1 MAVAERV
8 DFPKAEDHVVAGR
21 INGLFG
27 HAKREMARRHDR
39 WRKAY
44 RLVHNRGWSNTRD
57 AWMPSPTAS
66 EIYPIVS
73 ALVGWMTDQR
83 VRFQVVPSA
92 DPHSQYANFQQE
104 LAADLETVLDSLWVN
119 HTFEGEVEK
128 VLFDSFIYGTGFF
141 KCIYDP
147 GADGGAGNAIMRR
160 CDPFSLF
167 IDPAA
172 TSLEDANFIIE
183 ARELSITEFER
194 RFPGKGDVIDA
205 DMGAGFSLP
214 HREASETGGRPP
226 MANLA
231 AHSGGSGT
239 VPPVYGKPGAGGQ
252 VSDSAYLEGSITVFE
267 SWIRENTLYTPAEGD
282 DESEPF
288 NVTEWR
294 CIITTGSHVLMNE
307 RAIDMWSHGLHPY
320 VRYLTHDIGDL
331 WGIALVDHLADPQ
344 MAINRL
350 LAALQQ
356 HAELVSNPIF
366 LEDSRS
372 GIPRQKIVNR
382 PGQRIT
388 KGAGSEAG
396 WLVPP
401 PMPTDVQELVQ
412 FYISE
417 MERISGLS
425 GVVRGF
431 SPTGRN
437 SQGVIDSVAESA
449 FVRIRLALRN
459 LERSLSTA
467 GSLMANLVVE
477 NYSLPRVTS
486 IVGPDGER
494 SMLALRARHFFVP
507 NEEGADPMRF
517 SLYVRAGSAMPISRA
532 ARISEAETLFAMGA
546 LDAQAVLE
554 AHDYPAR
561 DDILQRLSAMST
573 LGMSGAGGGP
583 APGGGAPTPDPNPKS
598 NMGSRNR
605 RR

>member
-1 MAVAERV
+1 MAVAERKEV
-8 DFPKAEDHVVAGR
+8 VADEESQVAGR
-21 INGLFG
+21 IKGLYD
-27 HAKREMARRHDR
+27 HSREAMASRHER

-44 RLVHNRGWSNTRD
+44 RLLHNRGWSNSRD
-57 AWMPSPTAS
+57 PWMPSPTAS
-66 EIYPIVS
+66 EVYPIIS

-104 LAADLETVLDSLWVN
+104 LSADLETLLDSLWVN
-119 HTFEGEVEK
+119 YNFEAEVEK
-128 VLFDSFIYGTGFF
+128 VLFDALVYGSGFF

-147 GADGGAGNAIMRR
+147 GIDGGAGNAVMRR
-160 CDPFSLF
+160 CDPFSLY

-172 TSLEDANFIIE
+172 TSLEDANYIIE
-183 ARELSITEFER
+183 ARELSLIEFDR
-194 RFPGKGDVIDA
+194 RFPGKGPIV
-205 DMGAGFSLP
+205 
-214 HREASETGGRPP
+214 ESETQGQSNIPSRDAGDSGGRAP
-226 MANLA
+226 MANPG
-231 AHSGGSGT
+231 AHSGGTGT
-239 VPPVYGKPGAGGQ
+239 VPPVYGRPGQGRARFG
-252 VSDSAYLEGSITVFE
+252 EGRHYDGSVVVYE
-267 SWIRENTLYTPAEGD
+267 AWIRENTLFTPDEGD
-282 DESEPF
+282 DEEDPY

-307 RAIDMWSHGLHPY
+307 RAMDMWEHGRHPY
-320 VRYLTHDIGDL
+320 IQYVTHDMGDL
-331 WGIALVDHLADPQ
+331 FGISLVDHLADPQ

-350 LAALQQ
+350 LAALQH

-372 GIPRQKIVNR
+372 GIARSKIVNR

-401 PMPTDVQELVQ
+401 QMPKDIQQLIQ
-412 FYISE
+412 FYINE

-437 SQGVIDSVAESA
+437 AQGVIDSVAESA

-459 LERSLSTA
+459 LERTLSEA
-467 GSLMANLVVE
+467 GSLLANLIVE

-486 IVGPDGER
+486 VVGQDGER

-507 NEEGADPMRF
+507 NDEGADPLKF
-517 SLYVRAGSAMPISRA
+517 SIYVRAGSAMPISRA
-532 ARISEAETLFAMGA
+532 ARIQEAETLFAMGA
-546 LDAQAVLE
+546 LDPQAVLE
-554 AHDYPAR
+554 AHDYPNR
-561 DDILQRLSAMST
+561 QMILQRLNSMAQ
-573 LGMSGAGGGP
+573 LGIE
-583 APGGGAPTPDPNPKS
+583 PKE
-598 NMGSRNR
+598 NKGKRNR
-605 RR
+605 QR

>member
-1 MAVAERV
+1 MAVAERT
-8 DFPKAEDHVVAGR
+8 DHAQGEDHVVAGR
-21 INGLFG
+21 INGLFDL
-27 HAKREMARRHDR
+27 ARKEMNRRHDR

-44 RLVHNRGWSNTRD
+44 RLVHNRGWSATRD

-66 EIYPIVS
+66 EIYPIIS

-83 VRFQVVPSA
+83 IRFQCVASS
-92 DPHSQYANFQQE
+92 DPHSQYSNFQQK
-104 LAADLETVLDSLWVN
+104 LAQDLETVLDSLWVN
-119 HTFEGEVEK
+119 QSFESEVEK

-141 KCIYDP
+141 KCVYDP
-147 GADGGAGNAIMRR
+147 GSDGGAGNPVMRR
-160 CDPFSLF
+160 CDPFTLF
-167 IDPAA
+167 IDPNA
-172 TSLEDANFIIE
+172 TSLDDANYVIE
-183 ARELSITEFER
+183 ARELSLVEFER
-194 RFPGKGDVIDA
+194 RFPNRGDVIDD
-205 DMGAGFSLP
+205 DMGAGYSLP
-214 HREASETGGRPP
+214 RRDSTETGGKAP

-239 VPPVYGKPGAGGQ
+239 VPPVYGKPGQGGR
-252 VSDSAYLEGSITVFE
+252 VSDSAYYDGSITVFE
-267 SWIRENTLYTPAEGD
+267 AWIKENTLFSPEPGD
-282 DESEPF
+282 DEGEPF

-307 RAIDMWSHGLHPY
+307 RAMDMWQHGLHPY
-320 VRYLTHDIGDL
+320 VRYTNHDIGDM

-344 MAINRL
+344 LAINRL
-350 LAALQQ
+350 LASLQQ

-366 LEDSRS
+366 MEDSRS
-372 GIPRQKIVNR
+372 GIPRTKIVNR

-401 PMPTDVQELVQ
+401 QMPNDVQELIS
-412 FYISE
+412 FYIAE

-437 SQGVIDSVAESA
+437 AQGVIDSVAESA

-459 LERSLSTA
+459 LERTLSKA
-467 GSLMANLVVE
+467 GNLLANLVVE
-477 NYSLPRVTS
+477 NYSLPRVMS
-486 IVGPDGER
+486 IVGQDGER

-507 NEEGADPMRF
+507 NEQGASPMKF
-517 SLYVRAGSAMPISRA
+517 SLFVRAGSAMPISRA
-532 ARISEAETLFAMGA
+532 ARIAEAETLFAMGA

-554 AHDYPAR
+554 AHDYPNR
-561 DDILQRLSAMST
+561 ESILQRLNAQST
-573 LGMSGAGGGP
+573 LGIGQQDDKK
-583 APGGGAPTPDPNPKS
+583 T

-605 RR
+605 PR

>member
-1 MAVAERV
+1 VAVAERV
-8 DFPKAEDHVVAGR
+8 DHAQGEDHVVAGR
-21 INGLFG
+21 INGLYG
-27 HAKREMARRHDR
+27 NAKTEMNRRHDR

-44 RLVHNRGWSNTRD
+44 RLVHNRGWSNSRD

-83 VRFQVVPSA
+83 VKFQAVPSA
-92 DPHSQYANFQQE
+92 DPHSQYANFQQK
-104 LAADLETVLDSLWVN
+104 LAQDLETVLDSLWVN
-119 HTFEGEVEK
+119 HNFEGEVEK
-128 VLFDSFIYGTGFF
+128 VLFDAFIYGTGFF
-141 KCIYDP
+141 KCVYDP
-147 GADGGAGNAIMRR
+147 GADGGAGNALMRR

-167 IDPAA
+167 IDPSA
-172 TSLEDANFIIE
+172 TSLHDANYIIE

-194 RFPGKGDVIDA
+194 RFPGRGDVIEA

-214 HREASETGGRPP
+214 HRENNETGGKAP

-239 VPPVYGKPGAGGQ
+239 VPPIYGKPGQNGR
-252 VSDSAYLEGSITVFE
+252 VSDSAYYDGSITVFE
-267 SWIRENTLYTPAEGD
+267 AWIKENTLYTPAEGD
-282 DESEPF
+282 EEDEPF
-288 NVTEWR
+288 NVSEWR
-294 CIITTGSHVLMNE
+294 VIITTGSHVLVNE
-307 RAIDMWSHGLHPY
+307 RAMDMWQHGNHPY
-320 VRYLTHDIGDL
+320 VRYVNHDIGDM

-372 GIPRQKIVNR
+372 GIPRTKIVNR

-396 WLVPP
+396 WLTPP
-401 PMPTDVQELVQ
+401 QMPNDVQELVQ
-412 FYISE
+412 FYINE

-459 LERSLSTA
+459 LERSLSKA
-467 GSLMANLVVE
+467 GSLLANLVVE
-477 NYSLPRVTS
+477 NYSLPRVMS

-507 NEEGADPMRF
+507 NDQGADPMRF

-532 ARISEAETLFAMGA
+532 ARIAEAETLFAMGA

-554 AHDYPAR
+554 AHDYPNR
-561 DDILQRLSAMST
+561 EQILQRVN
-573 LGMSGAGGGP
+573 AGGVLGI
-583 APGGGAPTPDPNPKS
+583 GGDGKPNPSMASNS

-605 RR
+605 QR

>member
-8 DFPKAEDHVVAGR
+8 DHAQAEDHEVAGR
-21 INGLFG
+21 INGLFDI
-27 HAKREMARRHDR
+27 ARKEMNRRHDR

-44 RLVHNRGWSNTRD
+44 RLVHNRGWAATRD

-66 EIYPIVS
+66 EIYPIVA

-83 VRFQVVPSA
+83 VRFQCVASA
-92 DPHSQYANFQQE
+92 DPHSQYANFQQK
-104 LAADLETVLDSLWVN
+104 LAQDLETVLDSLWVN
-119 HTFEGEVEK
+119 HDYEAEVER

-147 GADGGAGNAIMRR
+147 GADGGAGNPLVRR
-160 CDPFSLF
+160 CDPFTLF
-167 IDPAA
+167 IDPNA
-172 TSLEDANFIIE
+172 TNLDEANYIIE
-183 ARELSITEFER
+183 ARELSLTEFER
-194 RFPGKGDVIDA
+194 RFPGRGDVIDA
-205 DMGAGFSLP
+205 DSGAGYSLP
-214 HREASETGGRPP
+214 TRDAKDTGGRAP

-239 VPPVYGKPGAGGQ
+239 VPPVYGKPGQNGR
-252 VSDSAYLEGSITVFE
+252 VSDSAYYDGSITVFE
-267 SWIRENTLYTPAEGD
+267 AWIRENTLFSPAEGD
-282 DESEPF
+282 DEEEPF

-294 CIITTGSHVLMNE
+294 MIITTGSHVLMNE
-307 RAIDMWSHGLHPY
+307 RAIDLWNHGQHPY
-320 VRYLTHDIGDL
+320 VRHVNHDIGDL
-331 WGIALVDHLADPQ
+331 WGISLVDHLADPQ
-344 MAINRL
+344 LAINRL

-366 LEDSRS
+366 MEDSRS
-372 GIPRQKIVNR
+372 GIPRTKIVNR

-401 PMPTDVQELVQ
+401 QMPNDLQELIG
-412 FYISE
+412 FYIAE

-437 SQGVIDSVAESA
+437 AQGVIDSVAESA

-459 LERSLSTA
+459 LERALSSA
-467 GSLMANLVVE
+467 GNLVANLVVE
-477 NYSLPRVTS
+477 NYSLPRVMS
-486 IVGPDGER
+486 IVGQDGER
-494 SMLALRARHFFVP
+494 SMLALRARHFFIP
-507 NEEGADPMRF
+507 NEQGADPMRF
-517 SLYVRAGSAMPISRA
+517 SLFVRAGSAMPISRA
-532 ARISEAETLFAMGA
+532 ARIAEAETLFAMGA

-554 AHDYPAR
+554 AHDYPNR
-561 DDILQRLSAMST
+561 EQVLQRLNAGAT
-573 LGMSGAGGGP
+573 LGMGQA
-583 APGGGAPTPDPNPKS
+583 AENKPNPQA

-605 RR
+605 QR

>member
-1 MAVAERV
+1 MAVAERT
-8 DFPKAEDHVVAGR
+8 DHAQGEDHVVAGR
-21 INGLFG
+21 INGLFDL
-27 HAKREMARRHDR
+27 ARKEMNRRHDR

-44 RLVHNRGWSNTRD
+44 RLVHNRGWSATRD

-66 EIYPIVS
+66 EIYPIIS

-83 VRFQVVPSA
+83 IRFQCVASS
-92 DPHSQYANFQQE
+92 DPHSQYSNFQQK
-104 LAADLETVLDSLWVN
+104 LAQDLETVLDSLWVN
-119 HTFEGEVEK
+119 QSFESEVEK

-141 KCIYDP
+141 KCVYDP
-147 GADGGAGNAIMRR
+147 GSDGGAGNPVMRR
-160 CDPFSLF
+160 CDPFTLF
-167 IDPAA
+167 IDPNA
-172 TSLEDANFIIE
+172 TSLDDANYVIE
-183 ARELSITEFER
+183 ARELSLVEFER
-194 RFPGKGDVIDA
+194 RFPNRGDVIDD
-205 DMGAGFSLP
+205 DMGAGYSLP
-214 HREASETGGRPP
+214 RRDSTETGGKAP

-239 VPPVYGKPGAGGQ
+239 VPPVYGKPGQGGR
-252 VSDSAYLEGSITVFE
+252 VSDSAYYDGSITVFE
-267 SWIRENTLYTPAEGD
+267 AWIKENTLFSPEPGD
-282 DESEPF
+282 DEGEPF

-307 RAIDMWSHGLHPY
+307 RAMDMWQHGLHPY
-320 VRYLTHDIGDL
+320 VRYTNHDIGDM

-344 MAINRL
+344 LAINRL
-350 LAALQQ
+350 FASLQQ

-366 LEDSRS
+366 MEDSRS
-372 GIPRQKIVNR
+372 GIPRTKIVNR

-401 PMPTDVQELVQ
+401 QMPNDVQELIS
-412 FYISE
+412 FYIAE

-437 SQGVIDSVAESA
+437 AQGVIDSVAESA

-459 LERSLSTA
+459 LERTLSKA
-467 GSLMANLVVE
+467 GNLLANLVVE
-477 NYSLPRVTS
+477 NYSLPRVMS
-486 IVGPDGER
+486 IVGQDGER

-507 NEEGADPMRF
+507 NEQGASPMKF
-517 SLYVRAGSAMPISRA
+517 SLFVRAGSAMPISRA
-532 ARISEAETLFAMGA
+532 ARIAEAETLFAMGA

-554 AHDYPAR
+554 AHDYPNR
-561 DDILQRLSAMST
+561 ESILQRLNAQST
-573 LGMSGAGGGP
+573 LGIGQQDDKK
-583 APGGGAPTPDPNPKS
+583 T

-605 RR
+605 PR

>member
-8 DFPKAEDHVVAGR
+8 DHAQGEDHEVAGR
-21 INGLFG
+21 ISGLFDI
-27 HAKREMARRHDR
+27 ARKEMNGRHNR

-44 RLVHNRGWSNTRD
+44 RLLHNRGWSGSRD

-83 VRFQVVPSA
+83 VRFQCVASA
-92 DPHSQYANFQQE
+92 DPHSQYANFQQK

-119 HTFEGEVEK
+119 QNFEAEVEK

-147 GADGGAGNAIMRR
+147 GSDGGAGNPVMRR
-160 CDPFSLF
+160 CDPFTLF
-167 IDPAA
+167 IDPNA
-172 TSLEDANFIIE
+172 TSLEDANYIIE
-183 ARELSITEFER
+183 ARELSLTEFER
-194 RFPGKGDVIDA
+194 RFPGRGDVIEA
-205 DMGAGFSLP
+205 DSGAGYSLP
-214 HREASETGGRPP
+214 SRDASESGSRAP
-226 MANLA
+226 MANLG

-239 VPPVYGKPGAGGQ
+239 VPPVYGKPGQNGR
-252 VSDSAYLEGSITVFE
+252 VSDSAYTEGSITVFE
-267 SWIRENTLYTPAEGD
+267 AWIKENTLFSPTEGD
-282 DESEPF
+282 DEEDPF

-294 CIITTGSHVLMNE
+294 MIITTGSHVLMNE
-307 RAIDMWSHGLHPY
+307 RAIDLWNHGLHPY
-320 VRYLTHDIGDL
+320 VRYTQHDIGDM

-344 MAINRL
+344 LAINRL

-366 LEDSRS
+366 MEDSRS
-372 GIPRQKIVNR
+372 GIPRTKIVNR

-396 WLVPP
+396 WLSPP
-401 PMPTDVQELVQ
+401 QMPNDIQELIG

-437 SQGVIDSVAESA
+437 AQGVIDSVAESA
-449 FVRIRLALRN
+449 FVRIRLGLRN
-459 LERSLSTA
+459 LERTLSIA
-467 GSLMANLVVE
+467 GNLCANLVVE
-477 NYSLPRVTS
+477 NYSLPRVMS
-486 IVGPDGER
+486 IVGQDGER
-494 SMLALRARHFFVP
+494 SMLALRARHFFIP
-507 NEEGADPMRF
+507 NEEGADPMKF
-517 SLYVRAGSAMPISRA
+517 SLFVRAGSAMPISRA
-532 ARISEAETLFAMGA
+532 ARIAEAETLFAMGA

-554 AHDYPAR
+554 AHDYPNR
-561 DDILQRLSAMST
+561 EQVLQRLNAGAT
-573 LGMSGAGGGP
+573 LGIGQ
-583 APGGGAPTPDPNPKS
+583 DEQKPNPQQT

-605 RR
+605 QR

>member
-8 DFPKAEDHVVAGR
+8 EHAQGEDHVVAGR
-21 INGLFG
+21 INGLYG
-27 HAKREMARRHDR
+27 NAKREMARRHDR

-57 AWMPSPTAS
+57 SWMPSPTAS

-83 VRFQVVPSA
+83 VKFQAVPSA
-92 DPHSQYANFQQE
+92 DPHSQYANFQQK
-104 LAADLETVLDSLWVN
+104 LAQDLETVLDSLWVN
-119 HTFEGEVEK
+119 HDFEAEVEK
-128 VLFDSFIYGTGFF
+128 VLFDAFIYGTGFF
-141 KCIYDP
+141 KCVYDP
-147 GADGGAGNAIMRR
+147 GADGGAGNALMRR

-167 IDPAA
+167 IDPSA
-172 TSLEDANFIIE
+172 TSLLDANYIIE

-194 RFPGKGDVIDA
+194 RFPDRGDVIEA

-214 HREASETGGRPP
+214 HRENSESGGKPP

-239 VPPVYGKPGAGGQ
+239 VPPIYGKPGQ
-252 VSDSAYLEGSITVFE
+252 NSRVSDSAYYDGSITVFE
-267 SWIRENTLYTPAEGD
+267 AWIKENTLYTPAEGD
-282 DESEPF
+282 EEEEPF
-288 NVTEWR
+288 NVSEWR
-294 CIITTGSHVLMNE
+294 VIITTGSHVLVNE
-307 RAIDMWSHGLHPY
+307 RAIDMWEHGNHPY
-320 VRYLTHDIGDL
+320 VRYVNHELGDM

-372 GIPRQKIVNR
+372 GIPRTKIVNR

-401 PMPTDVQELVQ
+401 QMPSDVQELVQ
-412 FYISE
+412 FYINE

-459 LERSLSTA
+459 LERSLSKA
-467 GSLMANLVVE
+467 GSLLANLVVE
-477 NYSLPRVTS
+477 NYSLPRVMS

-507 NEEGADPMRF
+507 NDEGADPMRF
-517 SLYVRAGSAMPISRA
+517 SLFVRAGSAMPISRA
-532 ARISEAETLFAMGA
+532 ARIAEAETLFAMGA

-554 AHDYPAR
+554 AHDYPNR
-561 DDILQRLSAMST
+561 EQILQRVN
-573 LGMSGAGGGP
+573 AGGVLGI
-583 APGGGAPTPDPNPKS
+583 GGDGKPNP

-605 RR
+605 QR

>member
-1 MAVAERV
+1 MAVAERT
-8 DFPKAEDHVVAGR
+8 DHAQGEDHVVAGR
-21 INGLFG
+21 INGLFDL
-27 HAKREMARRHDR
+27 ARKEMNRRHDR

-44 RLVHNRGWSNTRD
+44 RLVHNRGWSATRD

-66 EIYPIVS
+66 EIYPIIS

-83 VRFQVVPSA
+83 IRFQCVASS
-92 DPHSQYANFQQE
+92 DPHSQYSNFQQK
-104 LAADLETVLDSLWVN
+104 LAQDLETVLDSLWVN
-119 HTFEGEVEK
+119 QNFESEVEK

-141 KCIYDP
+141 KCVYDP
-147 GADGGAGNAIMRR
+147 GSDGGAGNPVMRR
-160 CDPFSLF
+160 CDPFTLF
-167 IDPAA
+167 IDPNA
-172 TSLEDANFIIE
+172 TSLDDANYVIE
-183 ARELSITEFER
+183 ARELSLVEFER
-194 RFPGKGDVIDA
+194 RFPNRGDVIDD
-205 DMGAGFSLP
+205 DMGAGYSLP
-214 HREASETGGRPP
+214 RRDSTETGGKAP

-239 VPPVYGKPGAGGQ
+239 VPPVYGKPGQGGR
-252 VSDSAYLEGSITVFE
+252 VSDSAYYDGSITVFE
-267 SWIRENTLYTPAEGD
+267 AWIKENTLFSPEPGD
-282 DESEPF
+282 DEGEPF

-307 RAIDMWSHGLHPY
+307 RAMDMWQHGLHPY
-320 VRYLTHDIGDL
+320 VRYTNHDIGDM

-344 MAINRL
+344 LAINRL
-350 LAALQQ
+350 LASLQQ

-366 LEDSRS
+366 MEDSRS
-372 GIPRQKIVNR
+372 GIPRTKIVNR

-401 PMPTDVQELVQ
+401 QMPNDVQELIS
-412 FYISE
+412 FYIAE

-437 SQGVIDSVAESA
+437 AQGVIDSVAESA

-459 LERSLSTA
+459 LERTLSKA
-467 GSLMANLVVE
+467 GNLLANLVVE
-477 NYSLPRVTS
+477 NYSLPRVMS
-486 IVGPDGER
+486 IVGQDGER

-507 NEEGADPMRF
+507 NEQGASPMKF
-517 SLYVRAGSAMPISRA
+517 SLFVRAGSAMPISRA
-532 ARISEAETLFAMGA
+532 ARIAEAETLFAMGA

-554 AHDYPAR
+554 AHDYPNR
-561 DDILQRLSAMST
+561 ESILQRLNAQST
-573 LGMSGAGGGP
+573 LGIGQQDDKK
-583 APGGGAPTPDPNPKS
+583 T

-605 RR
+605 PR

>member
-1 MAVAERV
+1 MAVAERT
-8 DFPKAEDHVVAGR
+8 DHAQGEDHVVAGR
-21 INGLFG
+21 INGLFDL
-27 HAKREMARRHDR
+27 ARKEMNRRHDR

-44 RLVHNRGWSNTRD
+44 RLVHNRGWSATRD

-66 EIYPIVS
+66 EIYPIIS

-83 VRFQVVPSA
+83 IRFQCVASS
-92 DPHSQYANFQQE
+92 DPHSQYSNFQQK
-104 LAADLETVLDSLWVN
+104 LAQDLETVLDSLWVN
-119 HTFEGEVEK
+119 QSFESEVEK

-141 KCIYDP
+141 KCVYDP
-147 GADGGAGNAIMRR
+147 GSDGGAGNPVMRR
-160 CDPFSLF
+160 CDPFTLF
-167 IDPAA
+167 IDPNA
-172 TSLEDANFIIE
+172 TSLDDANYVIE
-183 ARELSITEFER
+183 ARELSLVEFER
-194 RFPGKGDVIDA
+194 RFPNRGDVIDD
-205 DMGAGFSLP
+205 DMGAGYSLP
-214 HREASETGGRPP
+214 RRDSTETGGKAP

-239 VPPVYGKPGAGGQ
+239 VPPVYGKPGQGGR
-252 VSDSAYLEGSITVFE
+252 VSDSAYYDGSITVFE
-267 SWIRENTLYTPAEGD
+267 AWIKENTLFSPEPGAAAG
-282 DESEPF
+282 EPF

-307 RAIDMWSHGLHPY
+307 RAMDMWQHGLHPY
-320 VRYLTHDIGDL
+320 VRYTNHDIGDM

-344 MAINRL
+344 LAINRL
-350 LAALQQ
+350 LASLQQ

-366 LEDSRS
+366 MEDSRS
-372 GIPRQKIVNR
+372 GIPRTKIVNR

-401 PMPTDVQELVQ
+401 QMPNDVQELIS
-412 FYISE
+412 FYIAE

-437 SQGVIDSVAESA
+437 AQGVIDSVAESA

-459 LERSLSTA
+459 LERTLSKA
-467 GSLMANLVVE
+467 GNLLANLVVE
-477 NYSLPRVTS
+477 NYSLPRVMS
-486 IVGPDGER
+486 IVGQDGER

-507 NEEGADPMRF
+507 NEQGASPMKF
-517 SLYVRAGSAMPISRA
+517 SLFVRAGSAMPISRA
-532 ARISEAETLFAMGA
+532 ARIAEAETLFAMGA

-554 AHDYPAR
+554 AHDYPNR
-561 DDILQRLSAMST
+561 ESILQRLNAQST
-573 LGMSGAGGGP
+573 LGIGQQDDKK
-583 APGGGAPTPDPNPKS
+583 T

-605 RR
+605 PR

>member
-1 MAVAERV
+1 MAVAERT
-8 DFPKAEDHVVAGR
+8 DHAQGEDHVVAGR
-21 INGLFG
+21 INGLFDL
-27 HAKREMARRHDR
+27 ARKAMNRRPDR

-44 RLVHNRGWSNTRD
+44 RLVHNRGWSATRD

-66 EIYPIVS
+66 EIYPIIS

-83 VRFQVVPSA
+83 IRFQCVASS
-92 DPHSQYANFQQE
+92 DPHSQYSNFQQK
-104 LAADLETVLDSLWVN
+104 LAQDLETVLDSLWVN
-119 HTFEGEVEK
+119 QSFESEVEK

-141 KCIYDP
+141 KCVYDP
-147 GADGGAGNAIMRR
+147 GSDGGAGNPVMRR
-160 CDPFSLF
+160 CDPFTLF
-167 IDPAA
+167 IDPNA
-172 TSLEDANFIIE
+172 TSLDDANYVIE
-183 ARELSITEFER
+183 ARELSLVEFER
-194 RFPGKGDVIDA
+194 RFPNRGDVIDD
-205 DMGAGFSLP
+205 DMGAGYSLP
-214 HREASETGGRPP
+214 RRDSTETGGKAP

-239 VPPVYGKPGAGGQ
+239 VPPVYGKPGQGGR
-252 VSDSAYLEGSITVFE
+252 VSDSAYYDGSITVFE
-267 SWIRENTLYTPAEGD
+267 AWIKENTLFSPEPGD
-282 DESEPF
+282 DEGEPF

-307 RAIDMWSHGLHPY
+307 RAMDMWQHGLHPY
-320 VRYLTHDIGDL
+320 VRYTNHDIGDM

-344 MAINRL
+344 LAINRL
-350 LAALQQ
+350 LASLQQ

-366 LEDSRS
+366 MEDSRS
-372 GIPRQKIVNR
+372 GIPRTKIVNR

-401 PMPTDVQELVQ
+401 QMPNDVQELIS
-412 FYISE
+412 FYIAE

-437 SQGVIDSVAESA
+437 AQGVIDSVAESA

-459 LERSLSTA
+459 LERTLSKA
-467 GSLMANLVVE
+467 GNLLANLVVE
-477 NYSLPRVTS
+477 NYSLPRVMS
-486 IVGPDGER
+486 IVGQDGER

-507 NEEGADPMRF
+507 NEQGASPMKF
-517 SLYVRAGSAMPISRA
+517 SLFVRAGSAMPISRA
-532 ARISEAETLFAMGA
+532 ARIAEAETLFAMGA

-554 AHDYPAR
+554 AHDYPNR
-561 DDILQRLSAMST
+561 ESILQRLNAQST
-573 LGMSGAGGGP
+573 LGIGQQDDKK
-583 APGGGAPTPDPNPKS
+583 T

-605 RR
+605 PR

>member
-8 DFPKAEDHVVAGR
+8 EHAKGAPHEVAGK
-21 INGLFG
+21 INGLFNL
-27 HAKREMARRHDR
+27 ANKEMARRHNR

-44 RLVHNRGWSNTRD
+44 KLLHNRGWASTRD

-66 EIYPIVS
+66 EIYPIIA

-83 VRFQVVPSA
+83 VRFQCVPSA
-92 DPHSQYANFQQE
+92 DPHSQYANFQQK
-104 LAADLETVLDSLWVN
+104 LAVDLETVLDSLWVN
-119 HTFEGEVEK
+119 QSFEAEVEK
-128 VLFDSFIYGTGFF
+128 VLFDSFLYGTGFF

-147 GADGGAGNAIMRR
+147 GADGGAGNPIMRR

-167 IDPAA
+167 IDPNA
-172 TSLEDANFIIE
+172 TSLDDANYIIE
-183 ARELSITEFER
+183 ARELSLVEFER
-194 RFPGKGDVIDA
+194 RFPDRGDAIDA
-205 DMGAGFSLP
+205 DMGAGYSLP
-214 HREASETGGRPP
+214 TRETSETGGKAP

-239 VPPVYGKPGAGGQ
+239 VPPVYGKPGQGGR
-252 VSDSAYLEGSITVFE
+252 VSDSAYYDGSITVFE
-267 SWIRENTLYTPAEGD
+267 AWIKENTLFSPEPGD
-282 DESEPF
+282 DEDDPF

-294 CIITTGSHVLMNE
+294 CVITTGSHVLMNE
-307 RAIDMWSHGLHPY
+307 RAMDMWQHGLHPY
-320 VRYLTHDIGDL
+320 VRYTTHDMGDM

-366 LEDSRS
+366 MEDSRS
-372 GIPRQKIVNR
+372 GIPRTKIVNR

-401 PMPTDVQELVQ
+401 DMPNDVQELVA
-412 FYISE
+412 FYIQE

-437 SQGVIDSVAESA
+437 AQGVIDSVAESA

-459 LERSLSTA
+459 LERSLSVA
-467 GSLMANLVVE
+467 GGLLANLVVE
-477 NYSLPRVTS
+477 NFSLPRVMS

-494 SMLALRARHFFVP
+494 SMLALRARHFHVP

-532 ARISEAETLFAMGA
+532 ARIAEAETLFAMGA

-554 AHDYPAR
+554 AHDYPQR
-561 DDILQRLSAMST
+561 DQILQRLSAMST
-573 LGMSGAGGGP
+573 LGMD
-583 APGGGAPTPDPNPKS
+583 TKQENKPNP

>member
-8 DFPKAEDHVVAGR
+8 DYAQGEEHVVAGR
-21 INGLFG
+21 INGLYG
-27 HAKREMARRHDR
+27 NANREMARRHDR

-83 VRFQVVPSA
+83 VRFQAVPSA
-92 DPHSQYANFQQE
+92 DPHSQYANFQQK
-104 LAADLETVLDSLWVN
+104 LAQDLETVLDSLWVN
-119 HTFEGEVEK
+119 HNFEGEVEK
-128 VLFDSFIYGTGFF
+128 VLFDAFIYGTGFF
-141 KCIYDP
+141 KCVYDP
-147 GADGGAGNAIMRR
+147 GADGGAGNALMRR

-172 TSLEDANFIIE
+172 TSLQDANYIIE
-183 ARELSITEFER
+183 ARELSLTEFER
-194 RFPGKGDVIDA
+194 RFPNRGDVIEA

-214 HREASETGGRPP
+214 HRESTDTGSKAP

-231 AHSGGSGT
+231 AHSGGTGT
-239 VPPVYGKPGAGGQ
+239 VPPVYGRPGQGGR
-252 VSDSAYLEGSITVFE
+252 VSDSAYYDGSITVFE
-267 SWIRENTLYTPAEGD
+267 AWIKENTLYTPVEGD
-282 DESEPF
+282 EEDEPF
-288 NVTEWR
+288 NVSEWR
-294 CIITTGSHVLMNE
+294 VIITTGSHVLVNE
-307 RAIDMWSHGLHPY
+307 RAIDMWEHGHHPY
-320 VRYLTHDIGDL
+320 VRYVTHDIGDM

-366 LEDSRS
+366 MEDTRS
-372 GIPRQKIVNR
+372 GIPRTKIVNR

-401 PMPTDVQELVQ
+401 QMPNDVQELIQ
-412 FYISE
+412 FYINE

-437 SQGVIDSVAESA
+437 AQGVIDAVAESA

-467 GSLMANLVVE
+467 GNLLANLVVE
-477 NYSLPRVTS
+477 NYSLPRVMS

-507 NEEGADPMRF
+507 NDEGADPMKF
-517 SLYVRAGSAMPISRA
+517 SLFVRAGSAMPISRA
-532 ARISEAETLFAMGA
+532 ARIAEAETLFAMGA

-554 AHDYPAR
+554 AHDYPNR
-561 DDILQRLSAMST
+561 EDILQRVNAMGA
-573 LGMSGAGGGP
+573 LGLGSDQKP
-583 APGGGAPTPDPNPKS
+583 

-605 RR
+605 QR

>member
-1 MAVAERV
+1 MAVAERT
-8 DFPKAEDHVVAGR
+8 DHAQGEDHVVAGR
-21 INGLFG
+21 INGLFDL
-27 HAKREMARRHDR
+27 ARKEMNRRHDR

-44 RLVHNRGWSNTRD
+44 RLVHNRGWSATRD

-66 EIYPIVS
+66 EIYPIIS

-83 VRFQVVPSA
+83 LRFQCVASS
-92 DPHSQYANFQQE
+92 DPHSQYSNFQQK
-104 LAADLETVLDSLWVN
+104 LAQDLETVLDSLWVN
-119 HTFEGEVEK
+119 QSFESEVEK

-141 KCIYDP
+141 KCVYDP
-147 GADGGAGNAIMRR
+147 GSDGGAGNPVMRR
-160 CDPFSLF
+160 CDPFTLF
-167 IDPAA
+167 IDPNA
-172 TSLEDANFIIE
+172 TSLDDANYVIE
-183 ARELSITEFER
+183 ARELSLVEFER
-194 RFPGKGDVIDA
+194 RFPNRGDVIDD
-205 DMGAGFSLP
+205 DMGAGYSLP
-214 HREASETGGRPP
+214 RRDSTETGGKAP

-239 VPPVYGKPGAGGQ
+239 VPPVYGKPGQGGR
-252 VSDSAYLEGSITVFE
+252 VSDSAYYDGSITVFE
-267 SWIRENTLYTPAEGD
+267 AWIKENTLFSPEPGD
-282 DESEPF
+282 DEGEPF

-307 RAIDMWSHGLHPY
+307 RAMDMWQHGLHPY
-320 VRYLTHDIGDL
+320 VRYTNHDIGDM

-344 MAINRL
+344 LAINRL
-350 LAALQQ
+350 LASLQQ

-366 LEDSRS
+366 MEDSRS
-372 GIPRQKIVNR
+372 GIPRTKIVNR

-401 PMPTDVQELVQ
+401 QMPNDVQELIS
-412 FYISE
+412 FYIAE

-437 SQGVIDSVAESA
+437 AQGVIDSVAESA

-459 LERSLSTA
+459 LERTLSKA
-467 GSLMANLVVE
+467 GNLLANLVVE
-477 NYSLPRVTS
+477 NYSLPRVMS
-486 IVGPDGER
+486 IVGQDGER

-507 NEEGADPMRF
+507 NEQGASPMKF
-517 SLYVRAGSAMPISRA
+517 SLFVRAGSAMPISRA
-532 ARISEAETLFAMGA
+532 ARIAEAETLFAMGA

-554 AHDYPAR
+554 AHDYPNR
-561 DDILQRLSAMST
+561 ESILQRLNAQST
-573 LGMSGAGGGP
+573 LGIGQQDDKK
-583 APGGGAPTPDPNPKS
+583 T

-605 RR
+605 PR

>member
-8 DFPKAEDHVVAGR
+8 DHAQGEDHVVAGR
-21 INGLFG
+21 INGLYG
-27 HAKREMARRHDR
+27 NAKTEMNRRHDR

-44 RLVHNRGWSNTRD
+44 RLVHNRGWSNSRD

-83 VRFQVVPSA
+83 VKFQAVPSA
-92 DPHSQYANFQQE
+92 DPHSQYANFQQK
-104 LAADLETVLDSLWVN
+104 LAQDLETVLDSLWVN
-119 HTFEGEVEK
+119 HNFEGEVEK
-128 VLFDSFIYGTGFF
+128 VLFDAFIYGTGFF
-141 KCIYDP
+141 KCVYDP
-147 GADGGAGNAIMRR
+147 GADGGAGNALMRR

-167 IDPAA
+167 IDPSA
-172 TSLEDANFIIE
+172 TSLHDANYIIE

-194 RFPGKGDVIDA
+194 RFPGRGDVIEA

-214 HREASETGGRPP
+214 HRENNETGGKAP

-239 VPPVYGKPGAGGQ
+239 VPPIYGKPGQNGR
-252 VSDSAYLEGSITVFE
+252 VSDSAYYDGSITVFE
-267 SWIRENTLYTPAEGD
+267 AWIKENTLYTPAEGD
-282 DESEPF
+282 EEDEPF
-288 NVTEWR
+288 NVSEWR
-294 CIITTGSHVLMNE
+294 VIITTGSHVLVNE
-307 RAIDMWSHGLHPY
+307 RAMDMWQHGNHPY
-320 VRYLTHDIGDL
+320 VRYVNHDIGDM

-372 GIPRQKIVNR
+372 GIPRTKIVNR

-396 WLVPP
+396 WLTPP
-401 PMPTDVQELVQ
+401 QMPNDVQELVQ
-412 FYISE
+412 FYINE

-459 LERSLSTA
+459 LERSLSKA
-467 GSLMANLVVE
+467 GSLLANLVVE
-477 NYSLPRVTS
+477 NYSLPRVMS

-507 NEEGADPMRF
+507 NDQGADPMRF

-532 ARISEAETLFAMGA
+532 ARIAEAETLFAMGA

-554 AHDYPAR
+554 AHDYPNR
-561 DDILQRLSAMST
+561 EQILQRVN
-573 LGMSGAGGGP
+573 AGGVLGI
-583 APGGGAPTPDPNPKS
+583 GGEGKPNPNMASNS

-605 RR
+605 QR

>member
-1 MAVAERV
+1 MAVAERT
-8 DFPKAEDHVVAGR
+8 DHAQGEDHVVAGR
-21 INGLFG
+21 INGLFDV
-27 HAKREMARRHDR
+27 ARKEMNRRHDW

-44 RLVHNRGWSNTRD
+44 RLVHNRGWSATRD

-66 EIYPIVS
+66 EIYPIIS

-83 VRFQVVPSA
+83 IRFQCVASS
-92 DPHSQYANFQQE
+92 DPHSQYSNFQQK
-104 LAADLETVLDSLWVN
+104 LAQDLETVLDSLWVN
-119 HTFEGEVEK
+119 QSFESEVEK

-141 KCIYDP
+141 KCVYDP
-147 GADGGAGNAIMRR
+147 GSDGGAGNPVMRR
-160 CDPFSLF
+160 CDPFTLF
-167 IDPAA
+167 IDPNA
-172 TSLEDANFIIE
+172 TSLDDANYVIE
-183 ARELSITEFER
+183 ARELSLVEFER
-194 RFPGKGDVIDA
+194 RFPNRGDVIDD
-205 DMGAGFSLP
+205 DMGAGYSLP
-214 HREASETGGRPP
+214 RRDSTETGGKAP

-239 VPPVYGKPGAGGQ
+239 VPPVYGKPGQGGR
-252 VSDSAYLEGSITVFE
+252 VSDSAYYDGSITVFE
-267 SWIRENTLYTPAEGD
+267 AWIKENTLFSPEPGD
-282 DESEPF
+282 DEGEPF

-307 RAIDMWSHGLHPY
+307 RAMDMWQHGLHPY
-320 VRYLTHDIGDL
+320 VRYTNHDIGDM

-344 MAINRL
+344 LAINRL
-350 LAALQQ
+350 LASLQQ

-366 LEDSRS
+366 MEDSRS
-372 GIPRQKIVNR
+372 GIPRTKIVNR

-401 PMPTDVQELVQ
+401 QMPNDVQELIS
-412 FYISE
+412 FYIAE

-437 SQGVIDSVAESA
+437 AQGVIDSVAESA

-459 LERSLSTA
+459 LERTLSKA
-467 GSLMANLVVE
+467 GNLLANLVVE
-477 NYSLPRVTS
+477 NYSLPRVMS
-486 IVGPDGER
+486 IVGQDGER

-507 NEEGADPMRF
+507 NEQGASPMKF
-517 SLYVRAGSAMPISRA
+517 SLFVRAGSAMPISRA
-532 ARISEAETLFAMGA
+532 ARIAEAETLFAMGA

-554 AHDYPAR
+554 AHDYPNR
-561 DDILQRLSAMST
+561 ESILQRLNAQST
-573 LGMSGAGGGP
+573 LGIGQQDDKK
-583 APGGGAPTPDPNPKS
+583 T

-605 RR
+605 PR

>member
-8 DFPKAEDHVVAGR
+8 DHAQGEDHVVAGR
-21 INGLFG
+21 INGLFDL
-27 HAKREMARRHDR
+27 ARKEMNRRHDR

-44 RLVHNRGWSNTRD
+44 RLVHNRGWAATRD

-66 EIYPIVS
+66 EIYPIIS

-83 VRFQVVPSA
+83 IRFQCVASS
-92 DPHSQYANFQQE
+92 DPHSQYSNFQQK
-104 LAADLETVLDSLWVN
+104 LAQDLETVLDSLWVN
-119 HTFEGEVEK
+119 QSFESEVEK

-141 KCIYDP
+141 KCVYDP
-147 GADGGAGNAIMRR
+147 GSDGGAGNPVMRR
-160 CDPFSLF
+160 CDPFTLF
-167 IDPAA
+167 IDPNA
-172 TSLEDANFIIE
+172 TSLDDANYVIE
-183 ARELSITEFER
+183 ARELSLVEFER
-194 RFPGKGDVIDA
+194 RFPNRGDVIEA
-205 DMGAGFSLP
+205 DMGAGYSLP
-214 HREASETGGRPP
+214 SRDSSDTGGKAP

-239 VPPVYGKPGAGGQ
+239 VPPVYGKPGQGGR
-252 VSDSAYLEGSITVFE
+252 VSDSAYYDGSITVFE
-267 SWIRENTLYTPAEGD
+267 AWIKENTLFSPEPGD
-282 DESEPF
+282 DEGEPF

-294 CIITTGSHVLMNE
+294 CIVTTGSHVLMNE
-307 RAIDMWSHGLHPY
+307 RAMDMWQHGLHPY
-320 VRYLTHDIGDL
+320 VRYTNHDIGDM

-344 MAINRL
+344 LAINRL
-350 LAALQQ
+350 LASLQQ

-366 LEDSRS
+366 MEDSRS
-372 GIPRQKIVNR
+372 GIPRTKIVNR

-401 PMPTDVQELVQ
+401 QMPNDLQELIS
-412 FYISE
+412 FYIAE

-437 SQGVIDSVAESA
+437 AQGVIDSVAESA

-459 LERSLSTA
+459 LERTLSTA
-467 GSLMANLVVE
+467 GNLLANLVVE
-477 NYSLPRVTS
+477 NYSLPRVMS
-486 IVGPDGER
+486 IVGQDGER

-507 NEEGADPMRF
+507 NEQGASPMKF
-517 SLYVRAGSAMPISRA
+517 SLFVRAGSAMPISRA
-532 ARISEAETLFAMGA
+532 ARIAEAETLFAMGA

-554 AHDYPAR
+554 AHDYPNR
-561 DDILQRLSAMST
+561 ESILQRLNAQST
-573 LGMSGAGGGP
+573 LGMGQQDDKK
-583 APGGGAPTPDPNPKS
+583 T

-605 RR
+605 PR